1 VDPFSLRALDL
12 FEGLADEQ
20 LGELAAMG
28 TELSFSRGEEL
39 FREGA
44 PADFWWVLLDG
55 CVDLVRHVGRQEMLL
70 GRMDVPGRWAG
81 GFRAWDENGVY
92 LATGRAGTPGRVL
105 RVPAEAL
112 RSWSVRWFRFGNHI
126 LEGLFRT
133 ARRFESLTREKESL
147 IALGTLAAGL
157 AHEINNP
164 ASAAT
169 RAAEALG
176 RSCETLLGSLRRLA
190 ANALTAEQFTALDR
204 LRTELEPPP
213 VTADPMEAA
222 DREQAVSG
230 WLSDQGVAR
239 PWSLAPALTAA
250 GADVAWCEA
259 VSAVL
264 GPSTLEPGL
273 EWIASTL
280 TSARELHEVRESTG
294 RISALVAAVKSYSE
308 LDRAP
313 VHPTDVAE
321 GLESTL
327 VMLAHRVPP
336 GVDVVR
342 DYGDGVPRID
352 AVAAE
357 LNQVWTNLV
366 TNALDAMGDRGT
378 LRVSTRP
385 DADGGV
391 VAEVADTG
399 DGMNEEVAKH
409 AFDPFFTT
417 KPVGQGTGLGLDIV
431 RRIVDRHG
439 GAVAI
444 DSRPGAT
451 VLRVRLRGT
460 VGGAHAER
468 PPNSLPASRPAG
480 APVSPRTP
488 GLPGGR

>member
-12 FEGLADEQ
+12 FEGLEDEQ

-28 TELSFSRGEEL
+28 TEFPFTAGEEL

-55 CVDLVRHVGRQEMLL
+55 CIDLVRHVGRQEMLL
-70 GRMDVPGRWAG
+70 GRMDLPGRWAG

-92 LATGRAGTPGRVL
+92 LATGRAGTNGRIL

-112 RSWSVRWFRFGNHI
+112 RTWSVRWFRFGNHI

-133 ARRFESLTREKESL
+133 ARRFEALTREKESL

-164 ASAAT
+164 ASAAS

-176 RSCETLLGSLRRLA
+176 HSCGAMLDSLRGLA
-190 ANALTAEQFTALDR
+190 ANALTAEQFTGLDALR
-204 LRTELEPPP
+204 RELGSSP
-213 VTADPMEAA
+213 VATDPMAAA
-222 DREQAVSG
+222 DREEVVSE
-230 WLSDQGVAR
+230 WLSAHGVAR
-239 PWSLAPALTAA
+239 PWTLAPVLASA
-250 GADVAWCEA
+250 GADVAWCER
-259 VSAVL
+259 VGDVL
-264 GPSTLEPGL
+264 DGRTLEPGL
-273 EWIASTL
+273 AWVVSTG
-280 TSARELHEVRESTG
+280 SADRQLREVREATG

-327 VMLAHRVPP
+327 VMLGHRVPP
-336 GVDVVR
+336 GIRLVR
-342 DYGDGVPRID
+342 DYGDAVPRIE
-352 AVAAE
+352 AAPAE

-366 TNALDAMGDRGT
+366 TNALDAMGDSGT

-385 DADGGV
+385 DGDAGV
-391 VAEVADTG
+391 VVEVADTG
-399 DGMNEEVAKH
+399 GGMTDEVAKH

-439 GAVAI
+439 GEI
-444 DSRPGAT
+444 T
-451 VLRVRLRGT
+451 VDNGPDTTVFRVRLRRAVAT
-460 VGGAHAER
+460 DVR
-468 PPNSLPASRPAG
+468 
-480 APVSPRTP
+480 
-488 GLPGGR
+488 

>member
-1 VDPFSLRALDL
+1 MDPFSLRALDL
-12 FEGLADEQ
+12 FEGLEDDQ

-28 TELSFSRGEEL
+28 TEFSFTPGQEL

-55 CVDLVRHVGRQEMLL
+55 CIDLVRHVGRQEMLL

-92 LATGRAGTPGRVL
+92 LATGRAGTDGRIL

-112 RSWSVRWFRFGNHI
+112 RTWSVRWFRFGNHI

-176 RSCETLLGSLRRLA
+176 RSCDALLDSLRRLA
-190 ANALTAEQFTALDR
+190 ANALTAEQFTGLDR
-204 LRTELEPPP
+204 LRLELTTRPAP
-213 VTADPMEAA
+213 ADPMAAA
-222 DREQAVSG
+222 DSEEAVSA
-230 WLSDQGVAR
+230 WLSAQGVVR
-239 PWSLAPALTAA
+239 PWAIAPVLASA
-250 GADVAWCEA
+250 GADVAWCEEVA
-259 VSAVL
+259 AVL
-264 GPSTLEPGL
+264 DGRTLEPGL
-273 EWIASTL
+273 EWVVSTVSTDRQL
-280 TSARELHEVRESTG
+280 REVRDSTS

-327 VMLAHRVPP
+327 VMLGHRVPA
-336 GVDVVR
+336 GVTVVR
-342 DYGDGVPRID
+342 DYGDGVPQID
-352 AVAAE
+352 AVPAE

-366 TNALDAMGDRGT
+366 TNALDAMGERGT

-385 DADGGV
+385 DGDEGV
-391 VAEVADTG
+391 VVEVADTG
-399 DGMNEEVAKH
+399 GGMTDEVAKH

-439 GAVAI
+439 GEITI
-444 DSRPGAT
+444 DNAPGTT
-451 VLRVRLRGT
+451 VLRVRLRRA
-460 VGGAHAER
+460 VGSDVR
-468 PPNSLPASRPAG
+468 
-480 APVSPRTP
+480 
-488 GLPGGR
+488 